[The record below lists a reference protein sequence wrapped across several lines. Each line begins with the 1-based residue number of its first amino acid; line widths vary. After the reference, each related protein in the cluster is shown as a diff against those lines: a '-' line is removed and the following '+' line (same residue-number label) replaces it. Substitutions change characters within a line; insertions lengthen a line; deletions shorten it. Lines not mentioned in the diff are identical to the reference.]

1 MPDLT
6 KDVQGVAVY
15 AEFARPSATTQV
27 IIVPDGY
34 DNEGRLIGL
43 SVVRRVITAS
53 TPKKPWKFS
62 ILEPT
67 NPASVIT
74 DADSDTICAQRM
86 AIPATLFDQ
95 ILSGGWT
102 MVGQPILIEAS
113 KKDMDDIGTKKTP
126 TKMLYRINQSRTALG
141 FPAALINS

>member
-15 AEFARPSATTQV
+15 AEFMRPDATTQI

-43 SVVRRVITAS
+43 SIVRRVITIT

-67 NPASVIT
+67 SLGVVIT
-74 DADSDTICAQRM
+74 DEDSDLECFQRM
-86 AIPATLFDQ
+86 SIPSTLFDQ
-95 ILSGGWT
+95 IMAGGWT
-102 MVGQPILIEAS
+102 IVGSPILIETS
-113 KKDMDDIGTKKTP
+113 KKDMDDIGVKKTP
-126 TKMLYRINQSRTALG
+126 TKMLYRINQSRIALG
-141 FPAALINS
+141 FPAAIINS